1 MLIKVS
7 AADEKVVL
15 DVTALSAFTATELKE
30 SQIVMDV
37 ATTNHSNLYR
47 IGSVRD
53 QNIVITLTIF

>member
-30 SQIVMDV
+30 SQIIMDV
-37 ATTNHSNLYR
+37 ATANHSNLYR